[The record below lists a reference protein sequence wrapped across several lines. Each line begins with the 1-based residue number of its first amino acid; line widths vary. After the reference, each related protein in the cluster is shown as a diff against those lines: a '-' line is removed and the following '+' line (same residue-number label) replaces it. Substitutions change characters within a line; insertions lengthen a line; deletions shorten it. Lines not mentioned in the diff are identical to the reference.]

1 MDSNKGLALKKGDQ
15 EPWIPETV
23 WSHLVS
29 GFLDEGSSYLRR
41 LIGRKKYQNFECE
54 PLKQTYLPS

>member
-15 EPWIPETV
+15 EPWIPEKV

-41 LIGRKKYQNFECE
+41 LIGRKKY
-54 PLKQTYLPS
+54 

>member
-15 EPWIPETV
+15 EPWIPEKV

-41 LIGRKKYQNFECE
+41 LIGGKKY
-54 PLKQTYLPS
+54 